1 MKIYI
6 RATANISPQETFGN
20 VPFLPKAVEY
30 NGNLLKAIEPD
41 YKNIIDPKLVR
52 RMSRIIKMG
61 VAAACE
67 CLKDGNEKNPG
78 AIITGTAYGCLEDT
92 QKFLEN
98 IIFQKEE
105 MLSPTAFIQSTHN
118 TVGAQIALLLHCNQ
132 YNNTFVHRGFSFESA
147 LLDAIILLKEKESS
161 NVLVG
166 GIDELTDVSHLILNR
181 FGLFK
186 RSPVS
191 NLNLYSS
198 NSKGTI
204 AGEGAVFFLLSVE
217 PSENNYA
224 QIDAITTFYKPKSV
238 TEITYHISNF
248 LETQS
253 IQMNEID
260 LIITGKNG
268 DIKSDEVFNSLEK
281 SIFSKNEIINY
292 KHLCGEYPTSVS
304 FALWLASKIIK
315 TEVVPSAVG
324 LTTYKKNKIKRIL
337 IYNNYQNTHH
347 SLILISSSQFNG
359 EQTFF

>member
-20 VPFLPKAVEY
+20 VPFLPKAIEY

-41 YKNIIDPKLVR
+41 YSNIIDPKLVR

-61 VAAACE
+61 VAASCE
-67 CLKDGNEKNPG
+67 CLKECNEKNPG

-92 QKFLEN
+92 QKFLES
-98 IIFQKEE
+98 IILQNEE
-105 MLSPTAFIQSTHN
+105 TLSPTAFIQSTHN

-132 YNNTFVHRGFSFESA
+132 YNNTFVHKGFSFESA
-147 LLDAIILLKEKESS
+147 LLDAIILLKEKESK

-166 GIDELTDVSHLILNR
+166 GIDELTDASYAILNR

-186 RSPVS
+186 RFPIS
-191 NLNLYSS
+191 NLDLYSS

-204 AGEGAVFFLLSVE
+204 AGEGAAFFLLSSE
-217 PSENNYA
+217 PSEKDYA
-224 QIDAITTFYKPKSV
+224 HFDAIATFYKPKSI
-238 TEITYHISNF
+238 TEIENHISNF
-248 LETQS
+248 LETHS

-268 DIKSDEVFNSLEK
+268 DIKSDEVYNHLEE
-281 SIFSKNEIINY
+281 SIFGNKEIINY
-292 KHLCGEYPTSVS
+292 KHLCGEYPTSIS

-315 TEVVPSAVG
+315 TGEVPPAAFHK
-324 LTTYKKNKIKRIL
+324 TYKKNKIKRVL

-347 SLILISSSQFNG
+347 SLILISSL
-359 EQTFF
+359 